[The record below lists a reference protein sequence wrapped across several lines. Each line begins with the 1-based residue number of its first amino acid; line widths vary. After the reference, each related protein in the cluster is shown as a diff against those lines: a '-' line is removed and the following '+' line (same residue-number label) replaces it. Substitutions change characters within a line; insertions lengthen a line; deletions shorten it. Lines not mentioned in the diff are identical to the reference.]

1 MVRLTGTGFASNT
14 QVRFGGAEATVS
26 IVSSTEL
33 DATTRQLLDDMR
45 LVQFDFSIGQ
55 RFALDA
61 MWPGAVS

>member
-1 MVRLTGTGFASNT
+1 MK
-14 QVRFGGAEATVS
+14 EA
-26 IVSSTEL
+26 EL
-33 DATTRQLLDDMR
+33 DASTRQLLDDMR